1 MNLQERASSLGKK
14 DQARRLVIKTLK
26 IQHGLGGGVGNEEEQ
41 KTIKAGIQG
50 RKKGHEGF

>member
-26 IQHGLGGGVGNEEEQ
+26 IQHGLGRGVGNEEEQ

-50 RKKGHEGF
+50 RKKEHEGF